1 MKIAF
6 DPVKDAINRDKH
18 GCSLA
23 LAAEMTWDDAL
34 IFEDIRFEYG
44 ERRFIAIGYIGRRL
58 YVAVF
63 TDRDGVRRIIGL
75 RKANPREDRTYAQAQ
90 T

>member
-1 MKIAF
+1 MKIEF
-6 DPVKDAINRDKH
+6 DPAKDAINRDKH

-23 LAAEMTWDDAL
+23 LAANFRWADAFT
-34 IFEDIRFEYG
+34 FEDTRFDYG
-44 ERRFIAIGYIGRRL
+44 EARFIAFGYIGLRV

-75 RKANPREDRTYAQAQ
+75 RKANPREIRTYAKA
-90 T
+90 